1 MSPTSGVIGEAWV
14 LYKAHWRHLLTFS
27 FVVYAGVA
35 LIAALLGAV
44 LDLWLAA
51 IFGALVSLV
60 AFFWLQAALVKAV
73 EDVRDG
79 RVELSL
85 AETFDQARR
94 HLSAV
99 VVAGILAALG
109 IIVGLILLIVPG
121 LVLLTWW
128 AVIIPVVVL
137 ENRSA
142 GESFGRSRELVRG
155 FGWSVFG
162 VIVLVVLLLIGF
174 DILLRIILAP
184 LADWLQS
191 FVSQFISGTLTA
203 PFVAAVLTLLYFR
216 LRAAKETAEA
226 PTASADSGL
235 GGPD

>member
-1 MSPTSGVIGEAWV
+1 MSPTSGVISEAWDV
-14 LYKAHWRHLLTFS
+14 YKAHWRHLLTFS

-35 LIAALLGAV
+35 VLSALLGSV
-44 LDLWLAA
+44 FELWLAA
-51 IFGALVSLV
+51 LLMAVVSLI

-79 RVELSL
+79 RADFSL
-85 AETFDQARR
+85 AETFDLARQ
-94 HLSAV
+94 HLTSV
-99 VVAGILAALG
+99 IVAAIIAGLA
-109 IIVGLILLIVPG
+109 IVIGLILLIVPG

-142 GESFGRSRELVRG
+142 GEAFTRSRELVRG
-155 FGWSVFG
+155 YGWSVFG

-174 DILLRIILAP
+174 NIVLSIILAP

-191 FVSQFISGTLTA
+191 FLSQFISGTLTA
-203 PFVAAVLTLLYFR
+203 PFTATVLTLLYFR
-216 LRAAKETAEA
+216 LRAAKETPAA
-226 PTASADSGL
+226 PPAPPTPA
-235 GGPD
+235 

>member
-1 MSPTSGVIGEAWV
+1 VSPTDGVISEAWDV
-14 LYKAHWRHLLTFS
+14 YKAHWRHLLTFS
-27 FVVYAGVA
+27 FVVYVTVA

-51 IFGALVSLV
+51 ILGALVSLV

-85 AETFDQARR
+85 AETFDQARQ

-99 VVAGILAALG
+99 VVAGILAGLG

-142 GESFGRSRELVRG
+142 GEAFTRSRELVRG
-155 FGWSVFG
+155 YGWSVFG

-216 LRAAKETAEA
+216 LRAARETPAVPPPP
-226 PTASADSGL
+226 PT
-235 GGPD
+235 PT

>member
-1 MSPTSGVIGEAWV
+1 VSPTSGVISEAWDV
-14 LYKAHWRHLLTFS
+14 YKAHWRHLLTFS

-35 LIAALLGAV
+35 VLSALLGSV
-44 LDLWLAA
+44 FELWLAA
-51 IFGALVSLV
+51 LLMAVVSLI

-79 RVELSL
+79 RADFSL
-85 AETFDQARR
+85 AETFDLARQ
-94 HLSAV
+94 HLTSV
-99 VVAGILAALG
+99 IVAAIIAGLA
-109 IIVGLILLIVPG
+109 IVIGLILLIVPG

-142 GESFGRSRELVRG
+142 GEAFTRSRELVRG
-155 FGWSVFG
+155 YGWSVFG

-174 DILLRIILAP
+174 NIVLSIILAP

-191 FVSQFISGTLTA
+191 FLSQFISGTLTA
-203 PFVAAVLTLLYFR
+203 PFTATVLTLLYFR
-216 LRAAKETAEA
+216 LRAAKETPAA
-226 PTASADSGL
+226 PPAPPTPA
-235 GGPD
+235 